1 MVSQRCIISVKEIL
15 EKQGVQYQSV
25 TLGEAS
31 VQILNESQIEI
42 LKNNLKVSGFEILE
56 KKKNILCEKIKT
68 LILQMVRDED
78 GFPNT
83 NISWYIADK
92 LNYDYTY
99 LSNIFSE
106 VTGTTIERFIIT
118 HKIERVKELL
128 QDDELN
134 ITDVSYKLHY
144 SSVAHLS
151 AQFKKITGVT
161 PSVYKK
167 QEHKLRTKLEDL

>member
-1 MVSQRCIISVKEIL
+1 
-15 EKQGVQYQSV
+15 
-25 TLGEAS
+25 
-31 VQILNESQIEI
+31 
-42 LKNNLKVSGFEILE
+42 
-56 KKKNILCEKIKT
+56 
-68 LILQMVRDED
+68 MVRDED

-106 VTGTTIERFIIT
+106 VTGTTIERFIIV

-144 SSVAHLS
+144 SSSAHLS

>member
-1 MVSQRCIISVKEIL
+1 MVSQRCIVSVKDTL
-15 EKQGVQYQSV
+15 EKLGLQYEYV

-31 VQILNESQIEI
+31 LNAASEHEIEL
-42 LKNNLKVSGFEILE
+42 LKKNLKMSGFEILE
-56 KKKNILCEKIKT
+56 NKKNILCEKIKRV
-68 LILQMVRDED
+68 ILQMVRDENGLPD
-78 GFPNT
+78 T
-83 NISWYIADK
+83 NISYYIAAK
-92 LNYDYTY
+92 LDYDYTY

-106 VTGTTIERFIIT
+106 INGTTIERFIIM

-167 QEHKLRTKLEDL
+167 QKHKLRSKLEDL